1 MQSERFDSAAHS
13 QEKLNNNQIMNNDII
28 KIGKDM

>member
-13 QEKLNNNQIMNNDII
+13 QGKWNNNQIMNNDII